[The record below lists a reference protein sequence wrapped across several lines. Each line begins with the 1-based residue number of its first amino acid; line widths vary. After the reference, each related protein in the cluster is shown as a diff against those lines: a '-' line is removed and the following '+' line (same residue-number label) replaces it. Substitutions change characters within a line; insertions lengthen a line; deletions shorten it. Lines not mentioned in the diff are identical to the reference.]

1 MSCSTIV
8 DNFVGIL
15 LIAHKGIPFNIG
27 WTPTALGFHNHKI
40 RRTITMPQDSN
51 TEIDL
56 SQFKVYVGT
65 FTKQN
70 GEVRTMKFR
79 AHPHKVVVALQDET
93 SEVVYDLEADNFRRF
108 NFGSRVGRVVPV

>member
-1 MSCSTIV
+1 M
-8 DNFVGIL
+8 
-15 LIAHKGIPFNIG
+15 
-27 WTPTALGFHNHKI
+27 TANNNNEL
-40 RRTITMPQDSN
+40 
-51 TEIDL
+51 DL

-79 AHPHKVVVALQDET
+79 AHPDKVVVALQSET

-108 NFGSRVGRVVPV
+108 NFGARVGRVVPA